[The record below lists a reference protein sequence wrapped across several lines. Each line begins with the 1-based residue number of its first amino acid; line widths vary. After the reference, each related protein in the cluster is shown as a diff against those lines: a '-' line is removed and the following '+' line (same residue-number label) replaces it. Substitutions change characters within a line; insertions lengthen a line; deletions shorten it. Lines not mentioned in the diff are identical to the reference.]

1 MFGVDGLSAIST
13 STFSG
18 EAVDYARHL
27 AQRVILIDG
36 QKLTELMI
44 EHSVG
49 VRLDRVVEFKK
60 IDENYFDGDN

>member
-1 MFGVDGLSAIST
+1 MCFFST

-27 AQRVILIDG
+27 ARRVILIDG
-36 QKLTELMI
+36 QQLTELMI

-49 VRLDRVVEFKK
+49 VRLSRVVEFKK
-60 IDENYFDGDN
+60 IDENYFDEDN